1 MTNRML
7 VSLFE
12 YKAWANRGLLA
23 ALVAVPEGEHAL
35 PMMQIRILVDH
46 MSVVDQLFRAR
57 LIGEP
62 VPFEGTISQQT
73 PSFGELTQTVARTD
87 AWYTGYVGA
96 VTPGALDE
104 TIDFV
109 FTDGDKGH
117 MTRGEML
124 GHVLTH
130 ANSHRGAIGQM
141 MGSLKIKGAPDMVT
155 SYLSGKR

>member
-23 ALVAVPEGEHAL
+23 ALAAVPEGEHAL

-62 VPFEGTISQQT
+62 EPFKGIISEALPGFAMLADT
-73 PSFGELTQTVARTD
+73 TARTD
-87 AWYTGYVGA
+87 AWYAGYVA
-96 VTPGALDE
+96 TVTPGALDE

-109 FTDGDKGH
+109 FTDGDNGH

-130 ANSHRGAIGQM
+130 ANSHRGAIGQTL
-141 MGSLKIKGAPDMVT
+141 GSLKIKGAPDMVT
-155 SYLSGKR
+155 SYLSSKG